1 MKTGNLFKILLLI
14 IFATTFVA
22 CESEEKDG
30 DWEAMKW
37 ETNVSNINKN
47 KIEVPIFALPNE
59 GGVYVIKCTNY
70 KSFWINALSEN
81 GESLPIDNEDE
92 KIERE
97 WYSIKINDGN
107 TMTVSILSNS
117 SDDNRTLKI
126 GIQAENAFD
135 SFLFEQNK
143 N

>member
-1 MKTGNLFKILLLI
+1 MKTGNLFQILLLI

-30 DWEAMKW
+30 DWE

-47 KIEVPIFALPNE
+47 KIEVPNE

-70 KSFWINALSEN
+70 KSFWINALSES

>member
-22 CESEEKDG
+22 CESEGKDG

-47 KIEVPIFALPNE
+47 KIEVPNE

-70 KSFWINALSEN
+70 KSFWIYALSES

-117 SDDNRTLKI
+117 SDDNRTLEI
-126 GIQAENAFD
+126 GIQAGNAFD

>member
-14 IFATTFVA
+14 IFATTFIA

-47 KIEVPIFALPNE
+47 KIEVPNV

-70 KSFWINALSEN
+70 KSFWINALSES
-81 GESLPIDNEDE
+81 GESLSISYEDE

-97 WYSIKINDGN
+97 WYSIKIDDGN

-117 SDDNRTLKI
+117 SDDNRTLEI
-126 GIQAENAFD
+126 GIQAGNAFD
-135 SFLFEQNK
+135 SFLFEQK
-143 N
+143 

>member
-22 CESEEKDG
+22 CEIEDG

-47 KIEVPIFALPNE
+47 KIEVPNE

>member
-22 CESEEKDG
+22 CESQEKDG
-30 DWEAMKW
+30 DWESMKW

-47 KIEVPIFALPNE
+47 KIEVPNE

>member
-47 KIEVPIFALPNE
+47 KIEVPNE

-126 GIQAENAFD
+126 GIQAEDVFD

>member
-47 KIEVPIFALPNE
+47 KIEVPNE

-70 KSFWINALSEN
+70 KSFWINALSES
-81 GESLPIDNEDE
+81 GESLSISYEDE

-97 WYSIKINDGN
+97 WYSIKIDDGN

-117 SDDNRTLKI
+117 SDDNRTLEI
-126 GIQAENAFD
+126 GIQAGNAFD

>member
-47 KIEVPIFALPNE
+47 KIEVPNE

-81 GESLPIDNEDE
+81 GESLPIYNEDE

>member
-47 KIEVPIFALPNE
+47 KIEVPNE

-126 GIQAENAFD
+126 GIQAGNAFD

>member
-14 IFATTFVA
+14 IFAATFVA

-47 KIEVPIFALPNE
+47 KIEVPNE

>member
-1 MKTGNLFKILLLI
+1 MKTGNLFKFLLLI

-47 KIEVPIFALPNE
+47 KIEVPNE

-70 KSFWINALSEN
+70 KSFWINALSES

-117 SDDNRTLKI
+117 SDDTRTLLL
-126 GIQAENAFD
+126 GFLADNAFA
-135 SFLFEQNK
+135 SFLFVQNK

>member
-14 IFATTFVA
+14 IFATTFIA

-47 KIEVPIFALPNE
+47 KIEVPNE

-70 KSFWINALSEN
+70 KSFWINALSES
-81 GESLPIDNEDE
+81 GESLPISYEDE

-97 WYSIKINDGN
+97 WYSIKIDDGS

>member
-47 KIEVPIFALPNE
+47 KIEVPNE

-70 KSFWINALSEN
+70 KSFWINALSES

-97 WYSIKINDGN
+97 WYFIKINDGN

-117 SDDNRTLKI
+117 SDDNRTLEI
-126 GIQAENAFD
+126 GIQAGNAFD

>member
-47 KIEVPIFALPNE
+47 KIEVPNE

-70 KSFWINALSEN
+70 KSFWINALSES
-81 GESLPIDNEDE
+81 GESLPIDNEEE

>member
-47 KIEVPIFALPNE
+47 KIEVPNE

-70 KSFWINALSEN
+70 KSFWINALSES

>member
-22 CESEEKDG
+22 CESEGKDG
-30 DWEAMKW
+30 DWDPMKW
-37 ETNVSNINKN
+37 EANVSNINKN
-47 KIEVPIFALPNE
+47 KIEVPNE

-81 GESLPIDNEDE
+81 GESLQISYEDK

-97 WYSIKINDGN
+97 WYSIRIDDGN

-126 GIQAENAFD
+126 GIQAGNAFD

>member
-47 KIEVPIFALPNE
+47 KIEVPNE

-70 KSFWINALSEN
+70 KSFWINALSES
-81 GESLPIDNEDE
+81 GESLPIDYEDE

>member
-47 KIEVPIFALPNE
+47 KIEVPNE

-117 SDDNRTLKI
+117 SDDNRTLEI
-126 GIQAENAFD
+126 GIQAGNAFD

>member
-1 MKTGNLFKILLLI
+1 MKTVNLFKILLLI

-47 KIEVPIFALPNE
+47 KIEVPNE

>member
-47 KIEVPIFALPNE
+47 KIEVPNE

-81 GESLPIDNEDE
+81 GESLPIDNEDG

>member
-47 KIEVPIFALPNE
+47 KIEVPNE

-70 KSFWINALSEN
+70 KSFWIYALSEG

-117 SDDNRTLKI
+117 SDDNRTLEI
-126 GIQAENAFD
+126 GIQAGNAFD

>member
-1 MKTGNLFKILLLI
+1 MKTGNLYKILLLI

-47 KIEVPIFALPNE
+47 KIEVPNE

-70 KSFWINALSEN
+70 KSFWIYALSES

-117 SDDNRTLKI
+117 SDDNRTLEI
-126 GIQAENAFD
+126 GIQAGNAFD

>member
-1 MKTGNLFKILLLI
+1 MLNLFKILLLI

-47 KIEVPIFALPNE
+47 KIEVPNE

-70 KSFWINALSEN
+70 KSFWIYALSES

-117 SDDNRTLKI
+117 SDDNRTLEI
-126 GIQAENAFD
+126 GIQAGNAFD

>member
-1 MKTGNLFKILLLI
+1 M
-14 IFATTFVA
+14 
-22 CESEEKDG
+22 SHEEKDG

-47 KIEVPIFALPNE
+47 KIEVPNE

-70 KSFWINALSEN
+70 KSFWINALSES

>member
-22 CESEEKDG
+22 CESQEKDG
-30 DWEAMKW
+30 DWETMKW

-47 KIEVPIFALPNE
+47 KIEVPNE

-70 KSFWINALSEN
+70 KSFWIYAFSEN
-81 GESLPIDNEDE
+81 GESLPIRYEDE

-97 WYSIKINDGN
+97 WYSIKIDDGSI
-107 TMTVSILSNS
+107 MTVSILSNS
-117 SDDNRTLKI
+117 SDDNRTLEI
-126 GIQAENAFD
+126 GIQAGDVFD

>member
-14 IFATTFVA
+14 IFATTFIA

-37 ETNVSNINKN
+37 ETNASNINKN
-47 KIEVPIFALPNE
+47 KIEVPKE

-70 KSFWINALSEN
+70 KSFWINALSES
-81 GESLPIDNEDE
+81 GESLSISYEDE

-97 WYSIKINDGN
+97 WYSIKIDDGN

-117 SDDNRTLKI
+117 SDDNRTLEI
-126 GIQAENAFD
+126 GIQAGDVFD

>member
-22 CESEEKDG
+22 CESQEKNG
-30 DWEAMKW
+30 DWESMKW

-47 KIEVPIFALPNE
+47 KIEVPNE

-70 KSFWINALSEN
+70 KSFWINALSES

-97 WYSIKINDGN
+97 WYFIKINDGN

-117 SDDNRTLKI
+117 SDDNRTLEI
-126 GIQAENAFD
+126 GIQAGNAFD

>member
-1 MKTGNLFKILLLI
+1 MKTGNLFKIFLLI

-47 KIEVPIFALPNE
+47 KIEVPNE

-70 KSFWINALSEN
+70 KSFWINALSES

-117 SDDNRTLKI
+117 SDDNRTLEI
-126 GIQAENAFD
+126 GIQAGNAFD

>member
-47 KIEVPIFALPNE
+47 KIEVPNE
-59 GGVYVIKCTNY
+59 GGVYGFKCTNY
-70 KSFWINALSEN
+70 KSFWIYALSEN
-81 GESLPIDNEDE
+81 GEYLSISYEDK

-97 WYSIKINDGN
+97 WYSFVFTQYSESCMALLIK
-107 TMTVSILSNS
+107 
-117 SDDNRTLKI
+117 
-126 GIQAENAFD
+126 
-135 SFLFEQNK
+135 
-143 N
+143 

>member
-47 KIEVPIFALPNE
+47 KIEVPNE

-70 KSFWINALSEN
+70 KSFWIYALSES
-81 GESLPIDNEDE
+81 GESLPISYEDK

-97 WYSIKINDGN
+97 WYSIKIDDGSI
-107 TMTVSILSNS
+107 MTVSILSNS
-117 SDDNRTLKI
+117 SDDNRTLEI
-126 GIQAENAFD
+126 GIQAGDVFD

>member
-47 KIEVPIFALPNE
+47 KIEVPNE

-81 GESLPIDNEDE
+81 GESLPIDYEDE

-97 WYSIKINDGN
+97 WYSIKIDDGS

-126 GIQAENAFD
+126 GIQAEDVFD

>member
-30 DWEAMKW
+30 KW

-47 KIEVPIFALPNE
+47 KIEVPNE

-70 KSFWINALSEN
+70 KSFWINALSES

>member
-1 MKTGNLFKILLLI
+1 MKAGNLFKILLLI

-22 CESEEKDG
+22 CESEGKDG

-47 KIEVPIFALPNE
+47 KIKVPNE
-59 GGVYVIKCTNY
+59 GGVYIIKCTNY
-70 KSFWINALSEN
+70 KSFWIYALSES

-97 WYSIKINDGN
+97 WYSIKIDDGN

-117 SDDNRTLKI
+117 SDDNRTLEI
-126 GIQAENAFD
+126 GIQAGNAFD

>member
-47 KIEVPIFALPNE
+47 KIEVPNE

-70 KSFWINALSEN
+70 KSFWINALSES
-81 GESLPIDNEDE
+81 GESLPISYEDE

-97 WYSIKINDGN
+97 WYSIKIDDGN

-126 GIQAENAFD
+126 GIQAGDVFD

>member
-47 KIEVPIFALPNE
+47 KIEVPNE

-117 SDDNRTLKI
+117 SDDNRTLEI

>member
-1 MKTGNLFKILLLI
+1 MKIGNLFKILLLI

-47 KIEVPIFALPNE
+47 KIEVPNE

-70 KSFWINALSEN
+70 KRFWINALSES

-117 SDDNRTLKI
+117 SDDNRTLEI
-126 GIQAENAFD
+126 GIQAGNAFD

>member
-47 KIEVPIFALPNE
+47 KIEVPNE

-70 KSFWINALSEN
+70 KSFWIYALSES

-117 SDDNRTLKI
+117 SDDNRTLEI
-126 GIQAENAFD
+126 GIQAVNSFD

>member
-47 KIEVPIFALPNE
+47 KIEVPNE

-70 KSFWINALSEN
+70 KSFWINALSES
-81 GESLPIDNEDE
+81 GESLPISYEDE

-97 WYSIKINDGN
+97 WYSIKIDDGS

-126 GIQAENAFD
+126 GIQSGNAFD